1 MIHNDN
7 TSKVAAVICE
17 YNPFH
22 AGHAYHLAQTRS
34 LGATHIVAIMSGS
47 FVQRGEPALFSP
59 KTTDF
64 RRKWFPLDKS
74 LLQV

>member
-1 MIHNDN
+1 MIH
-7 TSKVAAVICE
+7 KILVISCLNLSTAPE
-17 YNPFH
+17 N
-22 AGHAYHLAQTRS
+22 GKKLRD
-34 LGATHIVAIMSGS
+34 V
-47 FVQRGEPALFSP
+47 GEPALFSP